1 VYILKSINFRFNV
14 IHIFYENNCLTPNL
28 FDNVESHMNK
38 LDLICE
44 AIRLRPV
51 ISAAMAMASPSLS
64 AAVSHRALICAVAAS
79 AMSQEA
85 VLAKSQWQCIT
96 NRTE

>member
-38 LDLICE
+38 LDLI
-44 AIRLRPV
+44 
-51 ISAAMAMASPSLS
+51 M
-64 AAVSHRALICAVAAS
+64 
-79 AMSQEA
+79 
-85 VLAKSQWQCIT
+85 
-96 NRTE
+96 